1 MKTFFVSRMSKR
13 VADSKFGSGS
23 SWCANYKTEADIKLE
38 VVGDYNE
45 IINGEFNSVY
55 IKRKQDSMSDI
66 HLKKFEEV
74 SDGIIVEMEVPKPET
89 RDNTVS

>member
-13 VADSKFGSGS
+13 VADSQFVSGS

-45 IINGEFNSVY
+45 IINGEFDSDN
-55 IKRKQDSMSDI
+55 IQRKQDLISD
-66 HLKKFEEV
+66 L
-74 SDGIIVEMEVPKPET
+74 
-89 RDNTVS
+89 